1 MEKPRKKVLIIAYY
15 WPPSAG
21 SGVQRWL
28 KFVKYLR
35 LYGWE
40 PVVYTPLNPDFDLKD
55 EKLLSEIPPDIA
67 IIRQPI
73 FEPFQIYNRLMGQ
86 KSEQQVNPVMKGK
99 ANLSLKARLML
110 WIRANIFIPDSRM
123 FWINPSYRFLK
134 KWLKQN
140 PVDAMVTTGPPHS
153 MHVIGLKIKRECHI
167 PWLADFRDPWT
178 RIDFY
183 HELNL
188 EPWADRKHKK
198 LENAVI
204 NEADHVVVV
213 GQNMME
219 EYRPFTQKPITVVT
233 NGYDP
238 ADIDLKPEAPL
249 DNKFT
254 IIHIGMLGKAR
265 SHDIFWNGLNQLR
278 KENPELKEKLEVR
291 IYGISDPIVQE
302 QIKNFEDQSWI
313 KFLPY
318 VPHHEVIQIQRRAR
332 VLLLSVNHVP
342 MAKGIITGKI
352 FEYLAIGRPVLCIGP
367 PDGDAA
373 HIVNEAQA
381 GPVVDFSDAEGFKQ
395 AVLKLFSDYLAGKDQ
410 LQTTGIEK
418 YSRKALCGKIGL
430 ILDEISSVSPRI

>member
-1 MEKPRKKVLIIAYY
+1 MEKPTKKVLVIAYY

-40 PVVYTPLNPDFDLKD
+40 PIVYTPLNPDFDLKD
-55 EKLLSEIPPDIA
+55 EKLLTEIPADTQVLK
-67 IIRQPI
+67 QPI

-86 KSEQQVNPVMKGK
+86 KTEKQVNPVMKGK
-99 ANLSLKARLML
+99 ASLGKKARLML

-123 FWINPSYRFLK
+123 FWIKPSVKFLK
-134 KWLKQN
+134 NWLKEN
-140 PVDAMVTTGPPHS
+140 PVDALVTTGPPHS
-153 MHVIGLKIKRECHI
+153 MHMIGLKIKKKLNI

-178 RIDFY
+178 RIDFF

-198 LENAVI
+198 WENEVI
-204 NEADHVVVV
+204 NHANHVVVV
-213 GQNMME
+213 GQNMMDE
-219 EYRPFTQKPITVVT
+219 FRPHTGKPISVVT

-238 ADIDLKPEAPL
+238 ADIDLKPEAVL
-249 DNKFT
+249 DKKFS

-265 SHDIFWNGLNQLR
+265 SHDIFWQGLQQLR
-278 KENPELKEKLEVR
+278 QENPALKEMLEVR

-302 QIKNFEDQSWI
+302 QIKDFEDTSWI
-313 KFLPY
+313 QFLPY
-318 VPHHEVIQIQRRAR
+318 VPHHEVIQIQRKAR
-332 VLLLSVNHVP
+332 VLLLSVNDVP

-352 FEYLAIGRPVLCIGP
+352 FEYLAISRPILCIGP

-373 HIVNEAQA
+373 HIIHEAKG
-381 GPVVDFSDAEGFKQ
+381 GPVVDFSDLDGFKT
-395 AVLKLFSDYLAGKDQ
+395 AVLQLFSHFEAGTDSVKPDG
-410 LQTTGIEK
+410 LEK
-418 YSRKALCGKIGL
+418 YSRKALCGKIGE
-430 ILDEISSVSPRI
+430 ILNEISQADH

>member
-1 MEKPRKKVLIIAYY
+1 MEKPLKKVLIIAYY

-40 PVVYTPLNPDFDLKD
+40 PIVYTPLNPDFDLKD
-55 EKLLSEIPPDIA
+55 EKLQEEIPEGIA
-67 IIRQPI
+67 ILKQPI
-73 FEPFQIYNRLMGQ
+73 FEPFQIYNQLMGQ
-86 KSEQQVNPVMKGK
+86 KAEKQVNPVMKGK
-99 ANLSLKARLML
+99 AKLGLKAKTML

-123 FWINPSYRFLK
+123 FWIKPSVKFLIV
-134 KWLKQN
+134 WLKEN
-140 PVDAMVTTGPPHS
+140 KVDAMVTTGPPHS
-153 MHVIGLKIKRECHI
+153 MHVIGLKIKRKTNI

-188 EPWADRKHKK
+188 EPWADRKHKN

-213 GQNMME
+213 GNNMKE
-219 EYRPFTQKPITVVT
+219 EYQPLTSRPVSVVT

-238 ADIDLKPEAPL
+238 ADIDVKPEAPL
-249 DNKFT
+249 DKAFS

-265 SHDIFWNGLNQLR
+265 SHPIFWKGLYELR
-278 KENPELKEKLEVR
+278 KENPDLKEKLEVR
-291 IYGISDPIVQE
+291 IYGVSDPIVQE
-302 QIKNFEDQSWI
+302 QIKDFEDTSWI
-313 KFLPY
+313 QFLPY
-318 VPHHEVIQIQRRAR
+318 VPHHEVIQIQRKAR
-332 VLLLSVNHVP
+332 VLLLSVNDVP

-352 FEYLAIGRPVLCIGP
+352 FEYLAIGRPILCIGP

-373 HIVNEAQA
+373 SIVNEAQA
-381 GPVVDFSDAEGFKQ
+381 GPVVDFSDLEGFKK
-395 AVLKLFSDYLAGKDQ
+395 AVLKLFSDFQQEKDQ
-410 LQTTGIEK
+410 LKPEGIEK
-418 YSRKALCGKIGL
+418 YSRKALCQKIGD
-430 ILDEISSVSPRI
+430 ILNSMASSSLN